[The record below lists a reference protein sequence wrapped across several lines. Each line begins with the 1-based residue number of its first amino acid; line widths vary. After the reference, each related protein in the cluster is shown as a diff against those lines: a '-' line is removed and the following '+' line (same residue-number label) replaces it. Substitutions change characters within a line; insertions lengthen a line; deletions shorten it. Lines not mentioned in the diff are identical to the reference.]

1 MEPYLSSDRAPHS
14 PDCDDPD
21 WQESTFFAWWDE
33 QAGIGGMHRIGH
45 EVNIERANVWL
56 GIFTRDRRRLTH
68 NGGDIPLKDGDRSPD
83 GVFRVG
89 ETYVV
94 HHADDGVSWKVSYPG
109 VEADL
114 TLTGFYPEIPLWS
127 SSTKASA
134 QKEMAPRHY
143 EQAGAIRGSVRFEG
157 ARYDID
163 GLYYRDISWGI
174 RRYEQPLAARWLGGT
189 FGPNLSFGSCTW
201 MNHDGGMAN
210 VCLVVRDGE
219 VFYTTDSDVVVY
231 TEPDAYTHR
240 GGWGVL
246 NAGHP
251 SELLLDCEL
260 VDGAVFG
267 QRAWQELNTICRT
280 REAGGR
286 RGFADLH
293 SISNN
298 RGGTR
303 PVVGGLGAS
312 VTDQLTTRS
321 APGPRTFDDAM
332 RARGLATP

>member
-1 MEPYLSSDRAPHS
+1 MDPYLVTDRAPHA
-14 PDCDDPD
+14 PGTDDPD
-21 WQESTFFAWWDE
+21 WQESTFFAWWDDA
-33 QAGIGGMHRIGH
+33 AGIGGMHRIGH
-45 EVNIERANVWL
+45 EVNLQRANSWL
-56 GIFTRDRRRLTH
+56 GIFTRDGRRLTH
-68 NGGDIPLKDGDRSPD
+68 NGFDIPLKDDDRSSEA
-83 GVFRVG
+83 VFRVG
-89 ETYVV
+89 DTYVV
-94 HHADDGVSWKVSYPG
+94 DHSGDSVRWEMSYPG
-109 VEADL
+109 VEGSL
-114 TLTGFYPEIPLWS
+114 ELTGFYPEIPLWM

-143 EQAGAIRGSVRFEG
+143 ENAGSVRGSLRFEG
-157 ARYDID
+157 GQYDVN
-163 GLYYRDISWGI
+163 GLFYRDISWGI
-174 RRYEQPLAARWLGGT
+174 RRYEHPLAVRWLGGT
-189 FGPNLSFGSCTW
+189 FGPDLSFGSCTW
-201 MNHDGGMAN
+201 MNHDGEMAN
-210 VCLVVRDGE
+210 VAVVVRDGE
-219 VFYTTDSDVVVY
+219 PIYTTDSDVVVY

-251 SELLLDCEL
+251 SELLMDCEL

-280 REAGGR
+280 CEAGGR

-312 VTDQLTTRS
+312 VADQLSTRTP
-321 APGPRTFDDAM
+321 PGPRTFDEAL
-332 RARGLATP
+332 RARGLSRQ